1 MRLLRNQ
8 AKNVLDDTLLLL
20 RITEF
25 EIESLWYIYIACKN
39 TSF

>member
-8 AKNVLDDTLLLL
+8 AKNVLDETVPLL

-25 EIESLWYIYIACKN
+25 EIENL
-39 TSF
+39 